1 MSKSDARFYRRREA
15 QELKASTIAADPK
28 IGRLHWEMAQRYADL
43 ADVAEQAEEAPSIR
57 FVPDC
62 GHLPD

>member
-1 MSKSDARFYRRREA
+1 MPKNDAEFYRRREA
-15 QELKASTIAADPK
+15 QELKASTMASNHK

-43 ADVAEQAEEAPSIR
+43 ADLADQAEEGPSIR

-62 GHLPD
+62 QDLPD